1 MVVIGNK
8 IINLQKENTHKNSD
22 KSILENTF
30 TADELIFADLNYD
43 LHTLSIML
51 AMKIA
56 THKCIMKLGIQN
68 SFTPKNYQV
77 QVKLKKVNGH
87 IEGKVNFNKFI
98 FYTKC
103 IDDENFIRC
112 VATNHPEKLNRIKSF
127 HLKCKSEQTNIY
139 SNITQKIQYYNETS
153 SLILHKLHENI
164 PLLTNNDLSQ
174 KLEVSFSKT
183 GQLYYISVLPEWHRV
198 NSSIKEQN
206 KNLVYA

>member
-8 IINLQKENTHKNSD
+8 IINLQNENILNKSD

-43 LHTLSIML
+43 THTLCVML

-56 THKCIMKLGIQN
+56 TYKCIMKLGIQN
-68 SFTPKNYQV
+68 SFTPMNYQV
-77 QVKLKKVNGH
+77 KLERVNGH
-87 IEGKVNFNKFI
+87 IEGKVVYKNYI
-98 FYTKC
+98 FFTKC
-103 IDDENFIRC
+103 VDDENFIRC
-112 VATNHPEKLNRIKSF
+112 VATNHLEKLNQIKSF
-127 HLKCKSEQTNIY
+127 HLKCKSEQTKIY
-139 SNITQKIQYYNETS
+139 SIITQKIQYYNETS
-153 SLILHKLHENI
+153 ALILHKLHENI